1 KPVHLGRLHGLQ
13 APDSYLNTYI
23 PVLFLY
29 ETVNPFHFL
38 PLIGEAGDQGP
49 YFFSG
54 RLRDFITSFEQMLI
68 YPPAVFL
75 PIVEPAIHPL
85 IPEIHR
91 RNQHMRK
98 KGTRR
103 GRKRLFPAGRK
114 VFYMPPVYAAP
125 VRSDF
130 PPGGR
135 EVHLFGPNGKTRP
148 TDDFVNGFLH
158 GYQGRMRRKPIG
170 EIMGIVPSY
179 FILIV
184 NRIRVSIRRGGE
196 ELYPGILEN

>member
-1 KPVHLGRLHGLQ
+1 LFFPGRHLGINGRNSGHRKQGLCIIHQPFAVAVTKPVHLGRLHGLQ

-103 GRKRLFPAGRK
+103 GRKRLDRK
-114 VFYMPPVYAAP
+114 STRLNSSHVKISYAVFCLKKKKKEKM
-125 VRSDF
+125 RS
-130 PPGGR
+130 
-135 EVHLFGPNGKTRP
+135 
-148 TDDFVNGFLH
+148 
-158 GYQGRMRRKPIG
+158 
-170 EIMGIVPSY
+170 S
-179 FILIV
+179 
-184 NRIRVSIRRGGE
+184 
-196 ELYPGILEN
+196 